1 MLKVEN
7 ALPLLEG
14 LDKFVDIITRSSFC
28 ALREGKQEH
37 YELTQDI
44 INILIGKVSFSV
56 TLIADIRNPL
66 SILSSFK
73 TDVQKYIMKP
83 INSVLQILE
92 PIFSVMSSLEFLKTI
107 ASFKIEIPVGV
118 KIEWWGPIPYPT
130 LEFRKMGLEELGE
143 IVKKV
148 IDFIKSI
155 PLIGELVSLV
165 EGLIDA
171 ALGLIFQAIGVD
183 LPDFGLDVPFIE
195 EFKRKVEEADR
206 KSVV

>member
-1 MLKVEN
+1 MLKIEN

-28 ALREGKQEH
+28 ALREEKQEH

-56 TLIADIRNPL
+56 TLITDIRNPL

-73 TDVQKYIMKP
+73 TDVQKFIMKP

-92 PIFSVMSSLEFLKTI
+92 PVFSVMSALDFLKTI
-107 ASFKIEIPVGV
+107 ASFKISIPVGV
-118 KIEWWGPIPYPT
+118 KIKWWGPIPYPT

-165 EGLIDA
+165 ESIIDE
-171 ALGLIFQAIGVD
+171 ALGRRVA
-183 LPDFGLDVPFIE
+183 
-195 EFKRKVEEADR
+195 
-206 KSVV
+206 